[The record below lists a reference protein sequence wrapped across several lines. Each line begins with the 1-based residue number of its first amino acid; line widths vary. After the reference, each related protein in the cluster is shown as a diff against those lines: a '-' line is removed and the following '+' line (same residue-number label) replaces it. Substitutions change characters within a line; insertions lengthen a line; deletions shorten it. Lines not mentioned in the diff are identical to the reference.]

1 MQNNPIITLKNIFK
15 SFYLDDWTE
24 IPVLKGI
31 DLEIFTWEFIT
42 LMWESWSWKSTLLN
56 IIWCLYKLT
65 TWQYFLLWDDI
76 STIQDDF
83 SLSYIRNQKIW
94 FIFQQFF
101 LLPNLT
107 VLENVLFPVIY
118 SDIPK
123 SDKMKFA
130 LNLLEKLWLKDRL
143 HYKPSALSG
152 GQKQRTAI
160 ARSLINN
167 PDIILADEPTWALDS
182 KTWEEVMK
190 LLQSLKSQWKTII
203 MVTHNKE
210 NATYS
215 DRIVYLKDWK
225 IV

>member
-1 MQNNPIITLKNIFK
+1 MPNNTIITLKNIFK
-15 SFYLDDWTE
+15 SFYLDDGTE
-24 IPVLKGI
+24 IPVLKWI
-31 DLEIFTWEFIT
+31 DLDIKSWEFVS
-42 LMWESWSWKSTLLN
+42 LMWESGSWKSTLLN
-56 IIWCLYKLT
+56 IIGCLYKLT
-65 TWQYFLLWDDI
+65 KWQYFLLWDDI
-76 STIQDDF
+76 SVLQDDF

-94 FIFQQFF
+94 FIFQQFY

-107 VLENVLFPVIY
+107 VLENVLFPVVY

-123 SDKMKFA
+123 SEKLKYA
-130 LNLLEKLWLKDRL
+130 LFLLKKLWLKDRL
-143 HYKPSALSG
+143 NYKPSALSG
-152 GQKQRTAI
+152 WQKQRTAI

-190 LLQSLKSQWKTII
+190 LLQSLKSEWKTII

-210 NATYS
+210 NAKYS

-225 IV
+225 VI